1 MHILVLLMQKVVNL
15 WAKFLP
21 EEMIPK
27 ISMPLQVDVQPTNIA
42 RCQDQSKLF
51 EQNQELKAQL
61 FKQNRRFME
70 PQLHTVAGSFALI

>member
-27 ISMPLQVDVQPTNIA
+27 IAMPLQVDVQPTNIPGDSGGLRPEILA
-42 RCQDQSKLF
+42 HIYNTQKQGKHCKL
-51 EQNQELKAQL
+51 A
-61 FKQNRRFME
+61 
-70 PQLHTVAGSFALI
+70 